1 MTNADALKGRWQ
13 PPAKRQTTGGGG
25 TRGRPHRTSANRASR
40 CRRRRR
46 PCGGREL
53 RRPSIGGGGGL
64 RRPIG
69 ASSLRLTGGEGTRPS
84 CATGSRP
91 TGRANGRRLPIG
103 GVRCR
108 RGEGVSHGP
117 RRRPIDGA
125 LLRRGRRQPS
135 GAWEGGIGGEGVSH
149 GPRCRPIDGAH
160 LRSDR
165 RRPSSAWEGREVS
178 QPSGTTGCRPTGGMV
193 SRPTPRGDVPCH
205 PIGGVR
211 ASHELL
217 RRPSDGAFH
226 RRGRCRPSFAWEGG
240 KDGDRAGQMAAVR
253 PGGMQA
259 TIDRDAEA
267 VLV

>member
-108 RGEGVSHGP
+108 PFSPSTDRRSTPPPRPPPTERRVGGGNWGRGRFPRTALSTDRRSPPPQRPPSTELSVRVAGGKPTDGKPAYTERRCPLSSDRGGARIP
-117 RRRPIDGA
+117 RTSPPTERRR
-125 LLRRGRRQPS
+125 L
-135 GAWEGGIGGEGVSH
+135 
-149 GPRCRPIDGAH
+149 
-160 LRSDR
+160 
-165 RRPSSAWEGREVS
+165 
-178 QPSGTTGCRPTGGMV
+178 
-193 SRPTPRGDVPCH
+193 
-205 PIGGVR
+205 
-211 ASHELL
+211 
-217 RRPSDGAFH
+217 GAFA
-226 RRGRCRPSFAWEGG
+226 RRKSLNII
-240 KDGDRAGQMAAVR
+240 
-253 PGGMQA
+253 PGAKYNLRQ
-259 TIDRDAEA
+259 RK
-267 VLV
+267 